1 MGFFQLLVSLW
12 PFLKEMFV
20 GEKIKDTNASKES
33 AAGKAQD
40 RTKKPQFAVLA
51 ARWLMNRMQGSRQFL
66 AIVLVVL
73 MLSLFINYKAIGKL
87 MALAPRSDEQIE
99 PSQPPAT
106 EQKAQPT
113 IPRPPSSERDAL
125 YEQTVRELKSLYG
138 ESRL

>member
-1 MGFFQLLVSLW
+1 MGFFQLMVSLW

-51 ARWLMNRMQGSRQFL
+51 ARWLMDKMQNSRRFL
-66 AIVLVVL
+66 AIVLMVL
-73 MLSLFINYKAIGKL
+73 MLSLFINYKVIGKL
-87 MALAPRSDEQIE
+87 TAMMPRSDDQIE
-99 PSQPPAT
+99 PTQPPAK
-106 EQKAQPT
+106 EKKEQPT